1 MTCLTCKF
9 FNLMN
14 RDMAKV
20 GYGHCAYSMA
30 GCFNSVVHEQCEQ
43 YESAPPDVSATRLER
58 IEKSRS
64 VN

>member
-9 FNLMN
+9 INLMN

-30 GCFNSVVHEQCEQ
+30 GCFNSVRHEQCEK
-43 YESAPPDVSATRLER
+43 YEAAPPDVNARRFEM

-64 VN
+64 MH